1 MSSRVSLNPYKQMPE
16 TLQRHYKPT
25 KNALPR
31 ELLADDRP
39 TDENASTLYIKR
51 ASFTTEDVRAHASGG
66 TQTMPRRKSIKR
78 RYGRSACKGNSS
90 MKRIQFFV
98 PSRKRM
104 QQHSRKENK
113 KTMAV
118 NQLDRHELH
127 QLLQRNKLI
136 NSASHAPDELKRN
149 IAKSVF

>member
-1 MSSRVSLNPYKQMPE
+1 
-16 TLQRHYKPT
+16 
-25 KNALPR
+25 
-31 ELLADDRP
+31 
-39 TDENASTLYIKR
+39 
-51 ASFTTEDVRAHASGG
+51 
-66 TQTMPRRKSIKR
+66 
-78 RYGRSACKGNSS
+78 

-104 QQHSRKENK
+104 QQHSRKETK